1 MGHGCSDG
9 CDDGETGV
17 WKLDRGG
24 GGMIRVLIWQYFAV
38 ILFTYFKMCYM
49 YKGWVLN
56 VWINMTMMRLGFGD
70 WMASRGGGGGEGGG

>member
-1 MGHGCSDG
+1 MDVVMDVTMVRLGCG
-9 CDDGETGV
+9 NWIGV
-17 WKLDRGG
+17 G